1 MSLRGFSNFE
11 AKFRAKMAKAAP
23 ADVLVARQMKDGL
36 TNDEVEEYRETFK
49 KFDSDNG
56 GSIDSKEL
64 GKLVRVLGYDNTFVF
79 KIADFNISG

>member
-1 MSLRGFSNFE
+1 MFE

-23 ADVLVARQMKDGL
+23 ADVLVAKQMKDCL

-49 KFDSDNG
+49 KFYSDNG

-64 GKLVRVLGYDNTFVF
+64 GKLVRVLRFEDYFVVS
-79 KIADFNISG
+79 IIDFNISG

>member
-1 MSLRGFSNFE
+1 MFE

-23 ADVLVARQMKDGL
+23 ADVLVAKQMKDGL

-64 GKLVRVLGYDNTFVF
+64 GKLVRVLGFEENFVVT
-79 KIADFNISG
+79 IIDFNILG

>member
-23 ADVLVARQMKDGL
+23 ADVLVARQMK
-36 TNDEVEEYRETFK
+36 EVLEYRETFK

-64 GKLVRVLGYDNTFVF
+64 GNLVRVLGYDNNFCF
-79 KIADFNISG
+79 QNC

>member
-1 MSLRGFSNFE
+1 
-11 AKFRAKMAKAAP
+11 MAKAAP

-36 TNDEVEEYRETFK
+36 TTDEVEEYRETFK

-64 GKLVRVLGYDNTFVF
+64 GKLVRVLGFEDYCVVTL
-79 KIADFNISG
+79 IDFNILG